1 MLNAIRTYLQ
11 RYPGLRGGTIHLECL
26 PTDAR
31 RYSLSSVPCDP
42 VLREYMDGGQRR
54 QLLFT
59 LQSRRFFGES
69 IPHQQDNLRFFQ
81 DFDAWLR
88 LKNQQGDLPDL
99 GEDRLCLGLSM
110 VTSGYVMDADN
121 AGFGRCQAE
130 LKAEYF
136 QSAPRISSSNND

>member
-11 RYPGLRGGTIHLECL
+11 GFPGLRGGTIHLDQL
-26 PTDAR
+26 PASAR
-31 RYSLSSVPCDP
+31 TYSLSSVPCEP

-69 IPHQQDNLRFFQ
+69 ISQQQENLQFFQ

-99 GEDRLCLGLSM
+99 GKNRLCLSLEL
-110 VTSGYVMDADN
+110 VTSGYVMESDD
-121 AGFGRCQAE
+121 AGFGRYQAE
-130 LKAEYF
+130 MRAEYF
-136 QSAPRISSSNND
+136 QGG

>member
-11 RYPGLRGGTIHLECL
+11 GFPGLRGGTIHLDQL
-26 PTDAR
+26 PADAR
-31 RYSLSSVPCDP
+31 TYSLSSVPCEP

-69 IPHQQDNLRFFQ
+69 IPRQQENLQFFQ

-99 GEDRLCLGLSM
+99 GEKRLCLSLNL
-110 VTSGYVMDADN
+110 VTSGYVMESDD
-121 AGFGRCQAE
+121 AGFGRYQAE
-130 LKAEYF
+130 MRAEYF
-136 QSAPRISSSNND
+136 QGG